1 MRCFDGIT
9 IAMMNMSLNKLWAL
23 VLDKEACCMAAHAVA
38 KSRIQLRRRCVLA
51 VACFRSEALS
61 EAVPAWDLSKE
72 VIIFITS
79 TIYWLRS

>member
-1 MRCFDGIT
+1 
-9 IAMMNMSLNKLWAL
+9 
-23 VLDKEACCMAAHAVA
+23 MAAHGVA